1 METTNKV
8 IYDTNI
14 ISSYLQGNPK
24 IVNKINEIGIDNIY
38 ITPVIYI
45 ELIRWL
51 SVYKGLTPVQRREYK
66 KAFNSLKV
74 LHLTR
79 DISALAMDISV
90 KVDSLDAPDVLIG
103 ATAVHYKIPVF
114 TENIKHFSL
123 IKKISIV
130 EY

>member
-8 IYDTNI
+8 ICDTNI

-24 IVNKINEIGIDNIY
+24 IIKKVNEIGLENVY

-51 SVYKGLTPVQRREYK
+51 SVYMGLTPQLRKSYK
-66 KAFNSLKV
+66 NFFNNLKV
-74 LHLTR
+74 SHLTR
-79 DISALAMDISV
+79 EISALAMDISV
-90 KVDSLDAPDVLIG
+90 KVDSLDAPDILIG

>member
-1 METTNKV
+1 MPTTNKV
-8 IYDTNI
+8 ICDTNI
-14 ISSYLQGNPK
+14 ISQYLNGNERIREK
-24 IVNKINEIGIDNIY
+24 IREIGFENIY

-51 SVYKGLTPVQRREYK
+51 SVYKGLTPTQRKNYK
-66 KAFNSLKV
+66 SAFNSLKV

-79 DISALAMDISV
+79 EISALAMDISV
-90 KVDSLDAPDVLIG
+90 KVDSLDAPDILIG

>member
-1 METTNKV
+1 MQTTNKV
-8 IYDTNI
+8 ICDTNI
-14 ISSYLQGNPK
+14 ISQYLNGNERIREK
-24 IVNKINEIGIDNIY
+24 IREIGFENIY

-51 SVYKGLTPVQRREYK
+51 SVYKGLTPQLRREYK
-66 KAFNSLKV
+66 KTFNSLKV

-79 DISALAMDISV
+79 EISALAMDISI